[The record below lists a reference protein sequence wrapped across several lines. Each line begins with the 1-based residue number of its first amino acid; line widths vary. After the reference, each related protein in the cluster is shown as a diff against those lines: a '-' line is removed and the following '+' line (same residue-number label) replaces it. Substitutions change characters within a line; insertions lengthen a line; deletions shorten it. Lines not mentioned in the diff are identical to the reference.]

1 MFHGSSRG
9 WFISHMMFYFRI
21 FIQLATSIFSK
32 YLRVSIIKNVEDLN
46 VIFVCCEKIWCSL
59 CSCLVLGF
67 TAGTFFFFL
76 MHVLFMLCCGVG
88 GGGDNSRQI
97 LYSFS
102 GICQLT
108 VQTPQDLNYVF
119 LLQHTVT

>member
-1 MFHGSSRG
+1 MSFLSAVRRSGVPSVLV
-9 WFISHMMFYFRI
+9 WF
-21 FIQLATSIFSK
+21 L
-32 YLRVSIIKNVEDLN
+32 DL
-46 VIFVCCEKIWCSL
+46 L
-59 CSCLVLGF
+59 QGL
-67 TAGTFFFFL
+67 FFFL